1 MYWSI
6 DRVKH
11 LRVTIN
17 VAVTVA
23 MMLPTGIF
31 AECCCSSSKIGC
43 CAVEAPTETPK
54 SKCCSCEQRLAE
66 QESLLEC
73 VTLKI
78 ENQDRSSC
86 ECCLKVRQNSSAVRG
101 QSKNVDLDC
110 SAVDYISIDDCSLHT
125 CSVKRLETASPAIS
139 NNRRQ
144 AILCVWTH

>member
-1 MYWSI
+1 M
-6 DRVKH
+6 KH

-86 ECCLKVRQNSSAVRG
+86 ECCLKVRQNSSSIVATPYPAVPR
-101 QSKNVDLDC
+101 V
-110 SAVDYISIDDCSLHT
+110 
-125 CSVKRLETASPAIS
+125 ETADRLHGMPVHFSSRLIRSAS
-139 NNRRQ
+139 GRDQSSAHRLRHYRASLN
-144 AILCVWTH
+144 LS